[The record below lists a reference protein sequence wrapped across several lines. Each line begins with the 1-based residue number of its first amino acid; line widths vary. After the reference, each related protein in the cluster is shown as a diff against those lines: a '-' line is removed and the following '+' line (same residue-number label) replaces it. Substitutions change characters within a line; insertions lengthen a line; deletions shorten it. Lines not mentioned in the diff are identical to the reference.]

1 LKSPDIKPDEN
12 FNVFLDVFSNP
23 NTRTTPVTIVG
34 SANQDLADAFVTKY
48 QAGKVDDLQTGLQ
61 NLDKAID
68 AQLAAAGGA
77 QAP

>member
-1 LKSPDIKPDEN
+1 
-12 FNVFLDVFSNP
+12 
-23 NTRTTPVTIVG
+23 
-34 SANQDLADAFVTKY
+34 VTKY
-48 QAGKVDDLQTGLQ
+48 QAGKVDDLQAGLQ